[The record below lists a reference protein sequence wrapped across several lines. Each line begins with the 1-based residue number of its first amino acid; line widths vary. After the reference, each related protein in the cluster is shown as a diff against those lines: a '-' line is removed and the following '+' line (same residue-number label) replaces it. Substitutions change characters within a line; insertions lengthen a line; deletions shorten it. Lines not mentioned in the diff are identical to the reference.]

1 MSDISDPSDRCFDL
15 WIVRTDATNG
25 VACTRNQGSTQRQC
39 VSHGTGSWESRN
51 TSEEME
57 MPVKQAIAG
66 QRVANQ
72 TGLTEMLHA
81 LKRVVFVRS

>member
-1 MSDISDPSDRCFDL
+1 VIFLIHRIGVSICGLCELMRQMVSH
-15 WIVRTDATNG
+15 VREIGA
-25 VACTRNQGSTQRQC
+25 QPKRQC

-57 MPVKQAIAG
+57 LPVKQAIAG

-72 TGLTEMLHA
+72 TSLTEMLHT
-81 LKRVVFVRS
+81 LKQVVSLRS

>member
-1 MSDISDPSDRCFDL
+1 
-15 WIVRTDATNG
+15 
-25 VACTRNQGSTQRQC
+25 
-39 VSHGTGSWESRN
+39 
-51 TSEEME
+51 ME